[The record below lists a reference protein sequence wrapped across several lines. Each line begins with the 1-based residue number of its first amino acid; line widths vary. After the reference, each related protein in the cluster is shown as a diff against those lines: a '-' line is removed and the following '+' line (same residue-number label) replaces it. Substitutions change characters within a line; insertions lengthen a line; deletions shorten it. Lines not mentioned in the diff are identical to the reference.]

1 MKCEKMKKSKHFEGL
16 SEEDRVHYASKLTLS
31 TREKLLN
38 PFILTKD
45 QWTSDITLPNIGWRD
60 VTEYLINT
68 PSIFTNETMKAY
80 KSLEAYDY
88 FVGGHVQDCFYHPL
102 SKESKFCYIKSKVS
116 LL

>member
-1 MKCEKMKKSKHFEGL
+1 MEKSKYFEGL
-16 SEEDRVHYASKLTLS
+16 SEEDRVHYESKLTFS
-31 TREKLLN
+31 TREKLPD
-38 PFILTKD
+38 PFILAKD
-45 QWTSDITLPNIGWRD
+45 QWTSDITTLPNIGWRD
-60 VTEYLINT
+60 VTEYLIDT
-68 PSIFTNETMKAY
+68 PSIFTKEAMKAY